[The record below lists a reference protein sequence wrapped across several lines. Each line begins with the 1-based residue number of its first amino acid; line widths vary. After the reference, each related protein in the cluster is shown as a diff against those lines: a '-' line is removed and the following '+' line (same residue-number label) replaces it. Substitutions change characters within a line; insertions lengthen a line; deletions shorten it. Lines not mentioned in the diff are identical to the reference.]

1 MALLGEMPC
10 QWNLTTS
17 LTAVLWGGQALVS
30 MMESIFG
37 SGWWTIKSEVVRHC
51 IDKENSMQKTWRMP
65 TLGLVV
71 CALMAA
77 GNVVGAEG
85 HCEQAAPA
93 QHDKGITLK
102 ISIKEMSAHDIARAG
117 QAMRDGQF
125 SPYQKPMLSD
135 KGICHQKPGGLKG
148 TISM

>member
-1 MALLGEMPC
+1 
-10 QWNLTTS
+10 
-17 LTAVLWGGQALVS
+17 
-30 MMESIFG
+30 
-37 SGWWTIKSEVVRHC
+37 
-51 IDKENSMQKTWRMP
+51 MQKTWRMP

-102 ISIKEMSAHDIARAG
+102 ISIKEMPMQQTHDIAWAR
-117 QAMRDGQF
+117 QTIRDGQF